1 MKNELGYCLVILTE
15 QAWSIT
21 HSILLIWYKGFSRL
35 HSPGPL
41 FIPAQASQGRKYWL
55 CDTNPCA
62 ACILWV
68 CEYSSLI
75 YWELQLK
82 DLKKKFFAE
91 YVIFIIRSVTILYQG
106 GFRRF
111 QRFLSPTMD
120 NFMFFCWQVS
130 VFDL

>member
-1 MKNELGYCLVILTE
+1 M
-15 QAWSIT
+15 
-21 HSILLIWYKGFSRL
+21 
-35 HSPGPL
+35 
-41 FIPAQASQGRKYWL
+41 
-55 CDTNPCA
+55 
-62 ACILWV
+62 
-68 CEYSSLI
+68 
-75 YWELQLK
+75 K